1 MADGHVL
8 IDTKVNPDGL
18 EAGLNNLAAM
28 AKGAIGG
35 ITQILMGATAAL
47 GALGVAAVKVG
58 SEFEAQMSRVLAIS
72 GATEQEFVELNAL
85 AKQLGADTAFSASEA
100 AEGMENLAS
109 AGFEANKIIA
119 AMPGL
124 LDLAAVSG
132 GDVAVAAEIAASAL
146 NAFGLEAGQAGHVA
160 NVFAQAAALTNA
172 EAYDMGEA
180 LKYVAPV
187 AHAMGLELEE
197 TAAAIGLMSDAGIKG
212 SQAGTAL
219 RGALSR
225 IAKPTEIMCD
235 TMDRLGISF
244 YDSKGKMISLK
255 EQIEVLQTAF
265 EGLSQ
270 EERNQALVTLYGQES
285 LSGML
290 ALIEAGPE
298 KIDEL
303 TESLEN
309 SEGAA
314 AAMAA
319 TIQDNLKGD
328 IEALMGS
335 LETLGITFYEKVN
348 APLRDVVQLADG
360 YIGQLQSAF
369 DADGFSGLVSAI
381 GDVLAQA
388 VTEVANVGPELIE
401 AGTSLIE
408 SFIEGLI
415 SSAPTVGNAAVE
427 IGVALVEAILTISAD
442 LISLGAEL
450 LVALADGIT
459 NNSGKLVEAITQG
472 FAGLAEAVPAVI
484 EAAIVLIDSFVSAFM
499 DNAGTILE
507 AAVAIGEQLAQSF
520 GELAPMLLSV
530 GGELLFQLISGIIE
544 NLPALADGAMSIVE
558 SFVEGFATYVPLV
571 LESGRELLT
580 QLCTGITENLPELID
595 RALDV
600 LLQFSTT
607 ILENTPTL
615 IAAGFE
621 LLSSL
626 VQGILEAL
634 PNLLS
639 KGPEII
645 SNFANVINNAFP
657 QILKLGFDLLWQII
671 TGLISAIPDLIANIP
686 KILAAIVDVWMAFD
700 WISLGRKAITLL
712 KDGIIAMASAV
723 KSAGKNILDT
733 ITKVIRE
740 LPGNLATIG
749 KNAITGMGNAISGL
763 KSLVSN
769 AAKAIFNAIIDAV
782 KGLPSQM
789 LSIGKNLVQGIWNG
803 ISGASGWLIGKVRS
817 FCSSVLN
824 SIKSFFGIASPSK
837 VFRDLIGK
845 NLMIGLAE
853 GISAEAQTA
862 IDATEDAAEKITDV
876 DFSPKDPKIPG
887 GSGGIDYA
895 ALVTEAKGV
904 VQSVKASTSEAV
916 SGSSADSIY
925 RSVSNKG
932 EEKKTDTIGSNPK
945 YIQNDIYID
954 GKQTARVLTPYVAEE
969 LDWEGK

>member
-1 MADGHVL
+1 MADGSVI
-8 IDTKVNPDGL
+8 IDTKIDESGL
-18 EAGLNNLAAM
+18 EKGLNKLASM
-28 AKGAIGG
+28 AKGSIGG
-35 ITQILMGATAAL
+35 ITTIIAGAATALGGLGIAAIKL
-47 GALGVAAVKVG
+47 GAD
-58 SEFEAQMSRVLAIS
+58 FEAQMSRVLAIS
-72 GATEQEFVELNAL
+72 GATEAEFTQLKDL

-100 AEGMENLAS
+100 AAGMENLAS
-109 AGFEANKIIA
+109 SGFAANEIIA

-132 GDVAVAAEIAASAL
+132 GDVAVAAEVAASAL
-146 NAFGLEAGQAGHVA
+146 NAFGLEASDAGHVA
-160 NVFAQAAALTNA
+160 DVFARAAADTTA

-187 AHAMGLELEE
+187 AYAMGLSLEE

-298 KIDEL
+298 GLDNL
-303 TESLEN
+303 TKSLEN
-309 SEGAA
+309 STGAA
-314 AAMAA
+314 EEMAQVF
-319 TIQDNLKGD
+319 QDNLQGD
-328 IEALMGS
+328 LENLMGS
-335 LETLGITFYEKVN
+335 IETLGLTFSESIN
-348 APLRDVVQLADG
+348 DTLRECVQAADT
-360 YIGQLQSAF
+360 YIAELQRAF
-369 DADGFSGLVSAI
+369 DTDGLSGMVSAL
-381 GDVLAQA
+381 GNV
-388 VTEVANVGPELIE
+388 VAE
-401 AGTSLIE
+401 
-408 SFIEGLI
+408 
-415 SSAPTVGNAAVE
+415 
-427 IGVALVEAILTISAD
+427 
-442 LISLGAEL
+442 
-450 LVALADGIT
+450 GIT
-459 NNSGKLVEAITQG
+459 EI
-472 FAGLAEAVPAVI
+472 AEAAPQMV
-484 EAAIVLIDSFVSAFM
+484 EAAITLIEGFASGLYENGD
-499 DNAGTILE
+499 TILD
-507 AAVAIGEQLAQSF
+507 AVAEIGSILIQSF
-520 GELAPMLLSV
+520 CELVPEVLSV
-530 GGELLFQLISGIIE
+530 GGEIVYQLLSGIIE
-544 NLPALADGAMSIVE
+544 NLPALADGAMNTIE
-558 SFVEGFATYVPLV
+558 SFVEGFAINLPVV

-600 LLQFSTT
+600 LLQFSAT

-686 KILAAIVDVWMAFD
+686 KILTAIVDVWMAFD

-712 KDGIIAMASAV
+712 KDGIITMASAV

-733 ITKVIRE
+733 ITTVIRE

-817 FCSSVLN
+817 FCSSVLS

-853 GISAEAQTA
+853 GISAEAKTA

-876 DFSPKDPKIPG
+876 DFSPKDSKIPG
-887 GSGGIDYA
+887 GNMGGTSTDYVALVNEAKAVDYA
-895 ALVTEAKGV
+895 ALIAEARNSVQFVRTTVGKGTV
-904 VQSVKASTSEAV
+904 GPFTNEIYSRSAATAHNESATISAE
-916 SGSSADSIY
+916 SSKPTQIRADF
-925 RSVSNKG
+925 
-932 EEKKTDTIGSNPK
+932 
-945 YIQNDIYID
+945 YID
-954 GKQTARVLTPYVAEE
+954 GKRTARALAPYMEE
-969 LDWEGK
+969 QIAWDYK